1 METIIRGRYLIRDA
15 SIGEAGVEQNAAVF
29 VKDDI
34 IVDTGSFLE
43 IRDEHPDAVI
53 IGNDHQLVM
62 PGLIDAHT
70 HGRGLS
76 FLQRGIG
83 YDFLENSLLDWA
95 FAIDL
100 PAELN
105 AQLTTVRH
113 LRNGCTM
120 LHHNEMG
127 RVNDPDAFHKAAAAI
142 QVYRGMGIRSAYSPG
157 IRDINFLAYDD
168 EAFYA
173 SLPDELKK
181 FAFPLVFF
189 DKEKAR
195 QNYFE
200 LFERLYAEFNNGTS
214 SVFPGPSWAHGAS
227 DEYLTRVKQ
236 RADELGGLPIH
247 IHTLQT
253 AHQRA
258 YGMRKY
264 GKSLLM
270 HLDDLGLVDEHLTL
284 GHAVYVD
291 EADIALL
298 ARNQASITHHPSCN
312 FAMRNGIAPVYFMQR
327 AGVNV
332 AMGMDEKA
340 FNDDEDA
347 VSELRMIYYV
357 NRLSDFDLGNTPALS
372 PYQVLAMGTCNAAR
386 CLGLGNRIGRL
397 IPGMKADLITL
408 DLKEMMEDPWVAPDL
423 DICKM
428 FIHRGR
434 GRHVKNVIIDGKLVV
449 DEGVIKTVD
458 IDTLYKEVRDFASR
472 GQTPVQRAYAEGLK
486 SIKPYLHNWYRG
498 LGDFPRD
505 PFYKV
510 NSRS

>member
-1 METIIRGRYLIRDA
+1 MEIIIRGRYLITDA
-15 SIGEAGVEQNAAVF
+15 MLGEDGVEQNAAVY
-29 VKDDI
+29 VKDDM
-34 IVDTGSFLE
+34 IVDTGSFHR
-43 IRDEHPDAVI
+43 INDSHPGARVI
-53 IGNDHQLVM
+53 GDDHQLVL

-76 FLQRGIG
+76 FLQRGVG

-105 AQLTTVRH
+105 AQLTAVRH

-127 RVNDPDAFHKAAAAI
+127 RVNDADAFHKAEAAI
-142 QVYRGMGIRSAYSPG
+142 LAYRDIGIRSAYSPG

-173 SLPDELKK
+173 FLPEELQK
-181 FAFPLVFF
+181 FAYPLVFF

-200 LFERLYAEFNNGTS
+200 LFERLYAEFNNGTNC
-214 SVFPGPSWAHGAS
+214 VFPGPSWAHGAT
-227 DEYLTRVKQ
+227 DEYLIKVKE
-236 RADELGGLPIH
+236 RADELGGLPVH

-258 YGMRKY
+258 YGMKKY
-264 GKSLLM
+264 GKSLLK

-291 EADIALL
+291 ESDIELL
-298 ARNQASITHHPSCN
+298 AKKQASVTHHPSCN
-312 FAMRNGIAPVYFMQR
+312 FAMRNGIAPVYFMHQ

-332 AMGMDEKA
+332 ALGIDEKA

-372 PYQVLAMGTCNAAR
+372 PYQVLAMGTSNAAR
-386 CLGLGNRIGRL
+386 CVGLGNKIGRL
-397 IPGMKADLITL
+397 LPGMKADLITL
-408 DLKEMMEDPWVAPDL
+408 DLTEMMEDPWVAPDL
-423 DICKM
+423 DVGRM

-434 GRHVKNVIIDGKLVV
+434 GRHVRNVMVDGKLVV
-449 DEGVIKTVD
+449 DEGVFKTVD
-458 IDTLYKEVRDFASR
+458 IERLYKEVREFASR
-472 GQTPVQRAYAEGLK
+472 GQAPAQRAYAETLRA
-486 SIKPYLHNWYRG
+486 IKPHLQNWYRG

-505 PFYKV
+505 PFYRV